1 MTNAQKD
8 LVQQSW
14 AQVMP
19 ISHTAATLFYSRLF
33 ILDPNLRHLFRSPD
47 MAEQGRKLMQ
57 MLTVVV
63 KGLDRLDQLIP
74 AVQALGRR
82 HTGYGVRD
90 YHYETVAEALLWTL
104 QQGLGEAFTAE
115 VRQAWVEAYT
125 VLADVM
131 KAAAAAA
138 EPVAA

>member
-1 MTNAQKD
+1 VA
-8 LVQQSW
+8 
-14 AQVMP
+14 P
-19 ISHTAATLFYSRLF
+19 ISETAAALFYNRLF

-90 YHYETVAEALLWTL
+90 HHYETVAEALLWTL
-104 QQGLGEAFTAE
+104 QQGLGESFTPA

-125 VLADVM
+125 VLSDVM
-131 KAAAAAA
+131 KAAAAEPIAA
-138 EPVAA
+138 

>member
-1 MTNAQKD
+1 MTNEQKN

-14 AQVMP
+14 EQVVP
-19 ISHTAATLFYSRLF
+19 ISQTAATLFYSRLF

-63 KGLDRLDQLIP
+63 RGLDRLDQLIP

-82 HTGYGVRD
+82 HTSYGVHD
-90 YHYETVAEALLWTL
+90 HHYDTVAEALLWTL
-104 QQGLGEAFTAE
+104 QQGLGEKFTSA

-131 KAAAAAA
+131 KAAAAA
-138 EPVAA
+138 PVAA

>member
-1 MTNAQKD
+1 
-8 LVQQSW
+8 V
-14 AQVMP
+14 
-19 ISHTAATLFYSRLF
+19 
-33 ILDPNLRHLFRSPD
+33 LDPGLRHLFRSPD

-82 HTGYGVRD
+82 HVGYGVHD
-90 YHYETVAEALLWTL
+90 GHYETVGRALLWTL
-104 QQGLGEAFTAE
+104 QQGLGDDFTDAVREAWT
-115 VRQAWVEAYT
+115 QAYT

-131 KAAAAAA
+131 KAAAG